1 MPLDIASLGSQIG
14 TCILTSLG
22 SDSGKVKAMALA
34 EGDKL
39 ALALSQ
45 IAGLLAQR
53 QIDGEEAALLVRVQK
68 DASEA
73 VLATL
78 AEISRVAASKAVL
91 LGLQGAAGVV
101 DAASG
106 VPILGPILGPLFVA
120 ATALASAPATT

>member
-1 MPLDIASLGSQIG
+1 MLLDIATLGSRIG
-14 TCILTSLG
+14 VSILASLKT
-22 SDSGKVKAMALA
+22 DSGKVKAMALA

-39 ALALSQ
+39 ALAL
-45 IAGLLAQR
+45 AKVAELLAQR

-73 VLATL
+73 VLASL

-91 LGLQGAAGVV
+91 LGLQGVAGVV

-106 VPILGPILGPLFVA
+106 VPILGALYAGA
-120 ATALASAPATT
+120 SALASAPATT

>member
-1 MPLDIASLGSQIG
+1 MPLDIARLGSQIG
-14 TCILTSLG
+14 TSILTSLK
-22 SDSGKVKAMALA
+22 SDSAKVRAMALA

-73 VLATL
+73 VLASL

-91 LGLQGAAGVV
+91 LGLRGVAGVV

-106 VPILGPILGPLFVA
+106 VPILGPLFVA
-120 ATALASAPATT
+120 ATALATAPATT

>member
-1 MPLDIASLGSQIG
+1 MSLDIASLGSQIG
-14 TCILTSLG
+14 TTILTSLK

-34 EGDKL
+34 EGEKL
-39 ALALSQ
+39 ALALAQ
-45 IAGLLAQR
+45 IADLLTQR

-73 VLATL
+73 VLASL

-91 LGLQGAAGVV
+91 LGLQGVAGVV

-106 VPILGPILGPLFVA
+106 VPILGPLFVA
-120 ATALASAPATT
+120 AGA

>member
-1 MPLDIASLGSQIG
+1 MSIDIASLGSQIG
-14 TCILTSLG
+14 ASILTSLK

-73 VLATL
+73 VLASL

-91 LGLQGAAGVV
+91 LGLQGVAGAV

-106 VPILGPILGPLFVA
+106 VPVLAPLFTV
-120 ATALASAPATT
+120 ATALATAPATT

>member
-14 TCILTSLG
+14 TTILTSLK
-22 SDSGKVKAMALA
+22 SDSGKVEAMALA

-45 IAGLLAQR
+45 IAALLTQR

-73 VLATL
+73 VLASL

-91 LGLQGAAGVV
+91 LGLRGVAGVV

-106 VPILGPILGPLFVA
+106 VPILGPLFVA
-120 ATALASAPATT
+120 ATALVTAPATT

>member
-1 MPLDIASLGSQIG
+1 MSLDIASLGSQIG
-14 TCILTSLG
+14 TTIVASLS

-68 DASEA
+68 DASEV
-73 VLATL
+73 VLASL
-78 AEISRVAASKAVL
+78 AEISRVAAGKAVL
-91 LGLQGAAGVV
+91 LGLQGVAGVV

-106 VPILGPILGPLFVA
+106 VPVLAPLFAA
-120 ATALASAPATT
+120 ATALATAPATT

>member
-1 MPLDIASLGSQIG
+1 MPLDIARLGSQIG
-14 TCILTSLG
+14 TSILTSLK
-22 SDSGKVKAMALA
+22 SDSAKVRAMALA

-73 VLATL
+73 VFASL

-91 LGLQGAAGVV
+91 LGLRGVAGVV

-106 VPILGPILGPLFVA
+106 VPILGPLFVA
-120 ATALASAPATT
+120 ATALATAPATT

>member
-1 MPLDIASLGSQIG
+1 MSLDIARLGSQIG
-14 TCILTSLG
+14 TTIVASLS

-68 DASEA
+68 DASEV
-73 VLATL
+73 VLASL
-78 AEISRVAASKAVL
+78 AEISRVAAGKAVL
-91 LGLQGAAGVV
+91 LGLQGVAGVV

-106 VPILGPILGPLFVA
+106 VPVLAPLFAA
-120 ATALASAPATT
+120 ATALATAPATT

>member
-1 MPLDIASLGSQIG
+1 MSLDIASLGSQIG
-14 TCILTSLG
+14 TSILASLK

-45 IAGLLAQR
+45 IAALLAQR

-73 VLATL
+73 VLASL

-91 LGLQGAAGVV
+91 LGLQGVASAV
-101 DAASG
+101 DSASG
-106 VPILGPILGPLFVA
+106 VPILGPLFVA
-120 ATALASAPATT
+120 ATALATAPATT

>member
-14 TCILTSLG
+14 TTILTSLK
-22 SDSGKVKAMALA
+22 SDSGKVEAMALA

-45 IAGLLAQR
+45 IAALLTQR

-73 VLATL
+73 VLASL

-91 LGLQGAAGVV
+91 LGLRGVAGVV

-106 VPILGPILGPLFVA
+106 VPILGPLFVA
-120 ATALASAPATT
+120 ATALATAPATT